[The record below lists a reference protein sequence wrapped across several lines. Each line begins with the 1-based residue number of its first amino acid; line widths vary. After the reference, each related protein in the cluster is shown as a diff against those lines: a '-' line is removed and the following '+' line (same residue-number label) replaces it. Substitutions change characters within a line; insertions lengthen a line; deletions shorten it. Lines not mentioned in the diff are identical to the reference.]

1 MFHPGEL
8 VDERYDILGP
18 LGQGGMA
25 QVFRARDRHL
35 EREVALK
42 VLRPH
47 LTETDTQRFRRE
59 IQALARFDH
68 PGIVSI
74 FDLGLGEHVY
84 FAMELIEGGPFTDLG
99 PFEADAEAF
108 ERLLRASI
116 TVAEALGYVHNLG
129 MVHRD
134 LTPRNI
140 LLTSHNHPKVM
151 DFGLVQLT
159 ESSQELT
166 RTGLTLGTPQYMA
179 PEQAR
184 GDATGAHT
192 DLYAFGA
199 VLYRT
204 LTGSTP
210 FDAEN
215 DQAVLYQH
223 VYGQLTPP
231 IELNPQIPE
240 ELSRLISALL
250 SKDPSAR
257 PGSAYAVADSLRAI
271 LEGGRQRSTHLPQG
285 GPGRCGFYP
294 TGPVQTGAPIR
305 SWQVQLSDG
314 PQFPAGIG
322 AAEGFILVGLRSDCT
337 AVLRPA
343 DGGTVTSFAADDEVS
358 TAPVYA
364 GGRLFISSRDGG
376 LQAIS
381 WPTGRPLWSDPDYGA
396 VGLLPYADGLLA
408 TTGDGVLERLS
419 AERESLWRYEA
430 DSAAAT
436 GPTLHR
442 GQVAFATDDGWLH
455 VVDALSG
462 KGRLKV
468 EVGNMLSPP
477 VANDGILL
485 LPVRDGE
492 LHAFDLG
499 SHEVLWSYD
508 TAGEIFGAPAIWNG
522 RVYLA
527 SWGRMARCL
536 SLRSGD
542 DIWESRL
549 DGPVTASPVVAAG
562 TLYLATEGGQ
572 LLAYDARSGRESWR
586 EQVSHSPIQASPLPL
601 GDRVIVASL
610 DGTVT
615 AFSS

>member
-1 MFHPGEL
+1 MFHPGDL

-25 QVFRARDRHL
+25 QVFRAHDRHL
-35 EREVALK
+35 DREVALK

-74 FDLGLGEHVY
+74 FDLGLGDHVY

-99 PFEADAEAF
+99 PFELDTEALT
-108 ERLLRASI
+108 RLLHAAI

-204 LTGSTP
+204 LTGATP

-223 VYGQLTPP
+223 VYGQLTSPA
-231 IELNPQIPE
+231 ELNPLIPPD
-240 ELSRLISALL
+240 LSRLITSLL
-250 SKDPSAR
+250 AKEPEAR
-257 PGSAYAVADSLRAI
+257 PGSAYAVADSLRSI
-271 LEGGRQRSTHLPQG
+271 LEAGEARTTHLPQG
-285 GPGRCGFYP
+285 GPGRCGAYP
-294 TGPVQTGAPIR
+294 GGPVQTGRPR
-305 SWQVQLSDG
+305 RRWQVQLSDG

-343 DGGTVTSFAADDEVS
+343 DGGTVTTFAADDEVS
-358 TAPVYA
+358 TAPIYA
-364 GGRLFISSRDGG
+364 GGRLYISSRDGG
-376 LQAIS
+376 VQAIS
-381 WPTGRPLWSDPDYGA
+381 WPTGQHLWSDPDFGA
-396 VGLLPYADGLLA
+396 VGLLPFGDGLLV
-408 TTGDGVLERLS
+408 TTNDGLERID
-419 AERESLWRYEA
+419 ADRESRWLYEA
-430 DSAAAT
+430 DSPAAT
-436 GPTLHR
+436 PPTLHH
-442 GQVAFATDDGWLH
+442 GQAAFASIDGWLH
-455 VVDALSG
+455 VADALEG
-462 KGRLKV
+462 KGRFKV
-468 EVGNMLSPP
+468 EVGNILSPP
-477 VANDGILL
+477 VAHDGILL

-492 LHAFDLG
+492 LHAFELA
-499 SHEVLWSYD
+499 SREVLWSYD
-508 TAGEIFGAPAIWNG
+508 TAGEIYGPPAVWNG

-527 SWGRMARCL
+527 TWGRKLRCL
-536 SLRSGD
+536 TLRTGD
-542 DIWESRL
+542 DVWEREL
-549 DGPVTASPVVAAG
+549 PAPVTASPTIAAG
-562 TLYLATEGGQ
+562 TLYLATEGGE
-572 LLAYDARSGRESWR
+572 LLAFDARSGRELWR
-586 EQVSHSPIQASPLPL
+586 ERVSHSPLQASPLPL
-601 GDRVIVASL
+601 GDEIVVASL
-610 DGTVT
+610 DGTVA
-615 AFSS
+615 AFGS